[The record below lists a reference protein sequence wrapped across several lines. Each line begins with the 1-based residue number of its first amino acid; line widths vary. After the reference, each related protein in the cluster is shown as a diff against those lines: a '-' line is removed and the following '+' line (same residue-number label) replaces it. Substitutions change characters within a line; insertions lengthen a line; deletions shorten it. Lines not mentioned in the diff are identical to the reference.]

1 MKCLRNDFFLLKIEL
16 FGRSIRGLSRG
27 YRQGS
32 SWDDGEDGED
42 GSGRQQSW
50 GPQ

>member
-1 MKCLRNDFFLLKIEL
+1 MIFLLFKIEL

-27 YRQGS
+27 YSQGS

-42 GSGRQQSW
+42 GSEDRKVGAHSSC
-50 GPQ
+50 